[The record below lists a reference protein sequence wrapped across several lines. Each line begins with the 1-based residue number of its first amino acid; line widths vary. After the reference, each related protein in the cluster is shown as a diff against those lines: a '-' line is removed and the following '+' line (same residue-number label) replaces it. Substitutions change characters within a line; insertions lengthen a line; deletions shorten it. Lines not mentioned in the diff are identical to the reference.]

1 MNVSIIG
8 AEVRKVERQYS
19 PYGVAIVD
27 SNSFIADDIN
37 LITKYNTDVFC
48 EIGNITI
55 PVYSNLADIPAATL
69 PNGLSVQ
76 ITDEAYPA
84 RARLRNTNFRLEYL
98 GPFYE
103 SDVGVCHSCS
113 VDKSIGILP
122 LFIPLLPLLIKVAIA
137 IVAVVVATACICTIF
152 NSVFAFT
159 LPGGVSGHEREI
171 TDNRKLITYPDGS
184 WDVYNTDTGEI
195 VTGGDKPGTWVTGI
209 IVPIVLGVA
218 GIAGIVLFIK
228 YGAPAL
234 SKALTKAKPTLE
246 PIEQG

>member
-8 AEVRKVERQYS
+8 AELRNADRQYS
-19 PYGVAIVD
+19 PYGIAIVD

-37 LITKYNTDVFC
+37 LINKYNTDVFC
-48 EIGNITI
+48 EIGNVTI
-55 PVYSNLADIPAATL
+55 PVYSNLADVPAATL

-84 RARLRNTNFRLEYL
+84 KARWRSTNFRLEYL

-103 SDVGVCHSCS
+103 SDVGECYSCS
-113 VDKSIGILP
+113 VDKSIGIPPVL
-122 LFIPLLPLLIKVAIA
+122 IPLMPMLIKVAVG
-137 IVAVVVATACICTIF
+137 IVALVLATACVVTIF

-218 GIAGIVLFIK
+218 GIAGIVLFVK

-234 SKALTKAKPTLE
+234 SKVLDKAKPMLE
-246 PIEQG
+246 PLEPG

>member
-8 AEVRKVERQYS
+8 AEVRDVERQYS

-27 SNSFIADDIN
+27 SNSFIADDIS
-37 LITKYNTDVFC
+37 LINKYNTDVFC
-48 EIGNITI
+48 NISNVTI
-55 PVYSNLADIPAATL
+55 PVYSNLADIEAATL
-69 PNGLSVQ
+69 PNGLSVMV
-76 ITDEAYPA
+76 TDEAYPA
-84 RARLRNTNFRLEYL
+84 KSRLRSTNFRLEYL
-98 GPFYE
+98 GPFPE

-113 VDKSIGILP
+113 VDDSIDIAPFL
-122 LFIPLLPLLIKVAIA
+122 IPLLPLLIKVAVA
-137 IVAVVVATACICTIF
+137 IVAVVVVGAVIVTIL

-171 TDNRKLITYPDGS
+171 TENRKLITYPDGS

-218 GIAGIVLFIK
+218 GIAGIVLFVK

-234 SKALTKAKPTLE
+234 SKVLTKAEPTIKP
-246 PIEQG
+246 G